1 LKLLLEKVTRKE
13 SVEKI
18 LDLVGSYVYEKAGV
32 SSSPP
37 SPNAKKEACE
47 CVAIA
52 LSKLCDENEE
62 DKQILLFLNALLER
76 DLYSL
81 NVFGDEEKKVI
92 ASIAKALMK
101 QKNFKEKVKEEE
113 QRGGALNRPFK
124 QFQSLVVH

>member
-1 LKLLLEKVTRKE
+1 
-13 SVEKI
+13 
-18 LDLVGSYVYEKAGV
+18 VYEKAGV

-37 SPNAKKEACE
+37 SPSAKKEACE

-101 QKNFKEKVKEEE
+101 QKNFKEVKEEE
-113 QRGGALNRPFK
+113 QHGGALNRPSE